1 MDVNYINPFL
11 KALQYVMQIVFGI
24 QPEFGKVYLKKAPF
38 QGYTVN
44 LKVNGEVDGVFALV
58 MNGNTAKKIVT
69 KMLGQEIEQM
79 DDMAISAI
87 GEPGN
92 MIIGNACTLYYQK
105 GLHTN
110 IFTPEVVVGET
121 EDFKKP
127 AVICVPIQLN
137 NEPGNLNV
145 AIAM

>member
-1 MDVNYINPFL
+1 
-11 KALQYVMQIVFGI
+11 
-24 QPEFGKVYLKKAPF
+24 
-38 QGYTVN
+38 
-44 LKVNGEVDGVFALV
+44 
-58 MNGNTAKKIVT
+58 
-69 KMLGQEIEQM
+69 MLGQEIEQM

-87 GEPGN
+87 GELGN

-110 IFTPEVVVGET
+110 ISTPEVVVGET

-137 NEPGNLNV
+137 NELGNLNV

>member
-11 KALQYVMQIVFGI
+11 KALQYVMQMVFGI

-79 DDMAISAI
+79 NDMAISAI
-87 GEPGN
+87 SELGN
-92 MIIGNACTLYYQK
+92 MIIENACTLYYQK
-105 GLHTN
+105 GLHIN

-137 NEPGNLNV
+137 NELGNLNV

>member
-11 KALQYVMQIVFGI
+11 KALQYVMQMVFGI

-87 GEPGN
+87 SELGN

-105 GLHTN
+105 GLHIN

-137 NEPGNLNV
+137 NELGNLNV

>member
-11 KALQYVMQIVFGI
+11 KALQYVMQMVFGI

-58 MNGNTAKKIVT
+58 MNGDTAKKIVT

-87 GEPGN
+87 GELGN

-110 IFTPEVVVGET
+110 ISTPEVVVGET

-137 NEPGNLNV
+137 NELENLNV

>member
-11 KALQYVMQIVFGI
+11 KALQYVMQMVFGI
-24 QPEFGKVYLKKAPF
+24 QPEFGKVYLKQAPF

-87 GEPGN
+87 GELGN
-92 MIIGNACTLYYQK
+92 MIVGNACTLYSQK

-110 IFTPEVVVGET
+110 ISTPEVVVGET

-137 NEPGNLNV
+137 NELENLNV